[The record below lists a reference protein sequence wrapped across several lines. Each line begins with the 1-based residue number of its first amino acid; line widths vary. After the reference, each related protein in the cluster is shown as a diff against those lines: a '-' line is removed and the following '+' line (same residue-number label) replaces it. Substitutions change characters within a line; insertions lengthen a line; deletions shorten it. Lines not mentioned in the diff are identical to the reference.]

1 VSFRPVDKVLL
12 GYVAI
17 TSGVAAARLPGNH
30 ACAWVLLANALVV
43 LLAILVN
50 RPALGPVGRAL
61 ADLYPLPV
69 MVGCYAALD
78 ILAAHGGIA
87 PHDAAVQRWEAAVF
101 GGQPSREWWQ
111 RAPSRFLSTMLHA
124 AYLSYYAIVPA
135 GPVWFLL
142 RGERRSLER
151 AVLAVI
157 TAYVVCYLAFILFP
171 VAGPYYAFPRPAA
184 WFLDNA
190 PARLVYR
197 LLAGGS
203 SFGAAFPSSHVA
215 AAVAATIAAA
225 AGSRRLGLVLA
236 VPTALLA
243 IAVVYCQM
251 HYAVDAASGLAV
263 GGIVAAGVVGRGRSG
278 QRVEGVASS
287 E

>member
-1 VSFRPVDKVLL
+1 MTFRPVDKVLL

-30 ACAWVLLANALVV
+30 ACAWVLLANALIV

-50 RPALGPVGRAL
+50 HPALGPIGRAL
-61 ADLYPLPV
+61 ADLYPLLMVV
-69 MVGCYAALD
+69 MCYAALD
-78 ILAAHGGIA
+78 ILSAHGGVA
-87 PHDAAVQRWEAAVF
+87 THDAVVQRWEAAVF

-151 AVLAVI
+151 AVLAVV
-157 TAYVVCYLAFILFP
+157 TAYVVCYLAFVLFP
-171 VAGPYYAFPRPAA
+171 VAGPYYFFPRPAA

-197 LLAGGS
+197 LLTGGS

-215 AAVAATIAAA
+215 ASVTATITTA
-225 AGSRRLGLVLA
+225 AGSRRLGLVLT
-236 VPTALLA
+236 VPTALLT

-251 HYAVDAASGLAV
+251 HYAMDAAAGLAV
-263 GGIVAAGVVGRGRSG
+263 GGIVAAGVMRRW
-278 QRVEGVASS
+278 RRE
-287 E
+287 